1 MTDMTDRKA
10 SSKERLLSA
19 VSRIHDCL
27 RHDSEEND
35 CRSCDL
41 FDELQ
46 IAALAIIHDLE
57 NLESGMVEIS
67 DSVEGWA
74 DRRCKSDV

>member
-19 VSRIHDCL
+19 VSRIHDFL

-35 CRSCDL
+35 CHSCAR

-46 IAALAIIHDLE
+46 IAALDIIRDLE
-57 NLESGMVEIS
+57 KLESDIVEMS
-67 DSVEGWA
+67 DSVECWA
-74 DRRCKSDV
+74 DRRNNHG